1 MTIVTQKKLHKKSPI
16 KKMFIQKRQINI
28 LMMYTLVHDGQ
39 VDHVLNNEHYH
50 SMDDKNRAVQ

>member
-1 MTIVTQKKLHKKSPI
+1 
-16 KKMFIQKRQINI
+16 MFIQKRQINI
-28 LMMYTLVHDGQ
+28 LMMYMLVHDGQ